1 MNPWNQREFGLNPL
15 LPLLPPVKASVFCNV
30 SARSRHFVNV
40 DVVFL
45 PSVCDSFCVSAFS
58 LGQGS
63 QSFCH
68 ELYEQSTVMFC
79 GSGRDACF
87 EIVCILCAD
96 HVFWYPW
103 FPCRDSNSC
112 VFFPFWSAR
121 KHTWKYVLLSELLHD
136 QSCFQS
142 SSCFQHQFVW
152 LLFSRTLVCKGG
164 QLFVLSCTWEHE
176 IRVFEPELRCCVML
190 A

>member
-1 MNPWNQREFGLNPL
+1 M
-15 LPLLPPVKASVFCNV
+15 KASVFCNV

-63 QSFCH
+63 RSFCR

-79 GSGRDACF
+79 ESGRDACF
-87 EIVCILCAD
+87 EIVCILCAE

-103 FPCRDSNSC
+103 FPCRDFNSC
-112 VFFPFWSAR
+112 VFSPFWSAR
-121 KHTWKYVLLSELLHD
+121 KHTWKYVLLRALLHD
-136 QSCFQS
+136 QSCLQS

-152 LLFSRTLVCKGG
+152 LPFSTICS
-164 QLFVLSCTWEHE
+164 FVYTGARDSC
-176 IRVFEPELRCCVML
+176 LR

>member
-1 MNPWNQREFGLNPL
+1 M
-15 LPLLPPVKASVFCNV
+15 KASVFCNV
-30 SARSRHFVNV
+30 SARSGHFVNV

-45 PSVCDSFCVSAFS
+45 PSVCNSFCVSAFS

-63 QSFCH
+63 RSFCH

-79 GSGRDACF
+79 ESGRDACF

-103 FPCRDSNSC
+103 FLCRDFNSC
-112 VFFPFWSAR
+112 VFPFFGLHATIVGSMCCLSA
-121 KHTWKYVLLSELLHD
+121 LLHD
-136 QSCFQS
+136 QSRLQS

-152 LLFSRTLVCKGG
+152 LPFSRTLVCKGG

-176 IRVFEPELRCCVML
+176 IRVFEPELRCCVTL